1 MSDILRG
8 VSSEVT
14 GRNSNSR
21 NTAIVRNSF
30 KKVTLENAVDTV
42 PWRHQLATL
51 LKDANGDIIAGDV
64 SKLDD
69 LKVPDSVELLMEEK
83 IPSFSFAYKTASPI
97 EEVLNA
103 LIPKGSKA
111 STIVDVATIAA
122 DLTSSFINGMN
133 KDENEV
139 SSVFNPWTKSIP
151 AWNQELSKLRFS
163 YTFNFKMGQSGLWN
177 AKQEVFLPIINLIA
191 PVLPRELGTFF
202 TKGPIPGKV
211 DLLSKSILG
220 ALSAGFNKEGGDSL
234 AANLISAVKKYTYN
248 ITFGNVARVEN
259 CLIDEAKPSFSSD
272 TDEDGYPIAG
282 SVELHF
288 LTIAPYGL
296 VSPEGARAIK
306 FGVNG

>member
-8 VSSEVT
+8 VSSEVA

-21 NTAIVRNSF
+21 NTAIVRNGF

-122 DLTSSFINGMN
+122 DLTS
-133 KDENEV
+133 
-139 SSVFNPWTKSIP
+139 
-151 AWNQELSKLRFS
+151 
-163 YTFNFKMGQSGLWN
+163 
-177 AKQEVFLPIINLIA
+177 
-191 PVLPRELGTFF
+191 
-202 TKGPIPGKV
+202 
-211 DLLSKSILG
+211 
-220 ALSAGFNKEGGDSL
+220 
-234 AANLISAVKKYTYN
+234 
-248 ITFGNVARVEN
+248 
-259 CLIDEAKPSFSSD
+259 
-272 TDEDGYPIAG
+272 
-282 SVELHF
+282 
-288 LTIAPYGL
+288 
-296 VSPEGARAIK
+296 
-306 FGVNG
+306 